1 MPIIQTPDNSPHR
14 VQGESE
20 GVGVAGAGAGSD
32 VTPLVRCAGISQGF
46 NCGVKH
52 SSL

>member
-14 VQGESE
+14 VQSESE

-32 VTPLVRCAGISQGF
+32 VTPLVRCAGFLQGF
-46 NCGVKH
+46 HCSVKH